1 MSTHGRQEFWE
12 TDLDRRENLKV
23 TRLED
28 ILREVRSLSILVG
41 PSLQSLGVLMG
52 FLMLDSGLGPFA
64 SMSGH
69 QFLP

>member
-1 MSTHGRQEFWE
+1 MENKNIWE
-12 TDLDRRENLKV
+12 GDLDRREYLKV
-23 TRLED
+23 TKLED
-28 ILREVRSLSILVG
+28 VLREVRSLSILVG
-41 PSLQSLGVLMG
+41 ASLQSSDVLMG

>member
-1 MSTHGRQEFWE
+1 MENKNIWE
-12 TDLDRRENLKV
+12 GDLDRREYLKV
-23 TRLED
+23 TKLED
-28 ILREVRSLSILVG
+28 VLREARSLSILVG
-41 PSLQSLGVLMG
+41 ASLQSSDVLMG